1 MKIKELINNSN
12 SKYVIITFIVSVLGF
27 LKTFILLKILD
38 FEELGLTALAQTF
51 ISTIGLM
58 QFGVLTGGYRLFSY
72 KKQSTLNSINA
83 AILIFFAFLTLIL
96 LILGVIISY
105 FVNTGLNLSL
115 VIVFILTGILSLYSN
130 WVICKLLGTKNII
143 VVNKVQ
149 MVSAIISFLIT
160 ASAIWFGFSAVVF
173 ALFLQPVL
181 VIFLAYIQIPKIIP
195 SVSFVCFKKYI
206 KKIIFLGFVPYLT
219 SAFGLFNSQL
229 GRWLITFTL
238 GTVILGKTFL
248 PTLFVV
254 IVSVFP
260 GAIANLFFPKIIEKF
275 EINKF
280 EDLNSLIK
288 KQFLILGAYY
298 LLVIIATLLIA
309 DVLIRL
315 VLPKHSDGVAFVYAI
330 LPSLVFIH
338 LSGPAINFFNA
349 AKKFNYILIGGLIT
363 VISYGFLLLVYLY
376 FFKPQLVFFFVIES
390 ISAFLFFVYNIR
402 YYIKLNK
409 LLNYD

>member
-1 MKIKELINNSN
+1 MKIKDLINNSD
-12 SKYVIITFIVSVLGF
+12 SKYIIITIIISVVGF
-27 LKTFILLKILD
+27 LKTFILLKILN

-58 QFGVLTGGYRLFSY
+58 QFGVVTGGYRLFSY
-72 KKQSTLNSINA
+72 KKQSTLENVNA

-96 LILGVIISY
+96 LISGVIISY
-105 FVNTGLNLSL
+105 FVDTEINVIL

-130 WVICKLLGTKNII
+130 WVICKLLGTKNIF

-149 MVSAIISFLIT
+149 MVSAIISLLIIV
-160 ASAIWFGFSAVVF
+160 SAIWFGFFAVVL

-195 SVSFVCFKKYI
+195 TVSFVCFKKYI
-206 KKIIFLGFVPYLT
+206 KKIIFLGFIPYLT
-219 SAFGLFNSQL
+219 SSFGLFNSQL

-248 PTLFVV
+248 PTLFVI

-260 GAIANLFFPKIIEKF
+260 GAIANLYFPKIIEKF
-275 EINKF
+275 EMNKF
-280 EDLNSLIK
+280 EDLNSIIK
-288 KQFLILGAYY
+288 KQFLILGSYFS
-298 LLVIIATLLIA
+298 LVIIVTLSMV
-309 DVLIRL
+309 DVVIRY
-315 VLPKHSDGVAFVYAI
+315 VFPNHSDGVAFVYAI
-330 LPSLVFIH
+330 LPSVFFVH

-363 VISYGFLLLVYLY
+363 VLSYGFLLFVYLY
-376 FFKPQLVFFFVIES
+376 FFKPNLVFFFVIES

-409 LLNYD
+409 LLSYD